1 MVNSIRELEVLISR
15 LLTFGVF
22 LSIFFVSIGVGLYL
36 MQTGGLTLA
45 LSDEWFLKGE
55 TVFDVLGN
63 IIGKLFSWSDL
74 SFVFMSMGILLLMLT
89 QYIRVI
95 MSVIYFIFIK
105 DWKYVAIT
113 LAVFII
119 LTLSLL
125 NILRAG

>member
-45 LSDEWFLKGE
+45 LGDEWFLKGE
-55 TVFDVLGN
+55 TVFDVLSN

-113 LAVFII
+113 LAVSII

>member
-45 LSDEWFLKGE
+45 LGDEWFLKGE
-55 TVFDVLGN
+55 TVFDVLSN